1 MDIDCE
7 NRCGDRKKKGVDLMT
22 GAELIKWIQ
31 DNHAE
36 DMTVMASDDYYNSYF
51 VSEVSIKEREFFHE
65 SKVKKVI
72 FLE

>member
-1 MDIDCE
+1 
-7 NRCGDRKKKGVDLMT
+7 MT